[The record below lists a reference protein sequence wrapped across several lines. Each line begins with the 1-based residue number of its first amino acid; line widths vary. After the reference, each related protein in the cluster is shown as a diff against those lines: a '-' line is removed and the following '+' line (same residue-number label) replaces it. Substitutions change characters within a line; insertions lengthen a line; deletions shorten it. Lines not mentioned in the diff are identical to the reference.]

1 MPWLERRSEPPD
13 SDAWLFQS
21 VSLLVV
27 PSWVSSDVS
36 AIFVGNAREWIPEL
50 IERAKGLKI
59 AGGFEENADLSVT
72 VHAWTDVR

>member
-1 MPWLERRSEPPD
+1 MHGSLSRSVYWRFSAE
-13 SDAWLFQS
+13 SHLI
-21 VSLLVV
+21 
-27 PSWVSSDVS
+27 VS